1 MPTTDNMA
9 HILLY
14 RERLLWPGLG
24 NECTLELQN
33 CLVLFP
39 LSPAGIPR
47 NQIPNLPRATTLSYT
62 ITISSVPDYLWSDP
76 EQERVILIIAL

>member
-1 MPTTDNMA
+1 MSTIDNMA

-14 RERLLWPGLG
+14 REHLLWPGLG

-39 LSPAGIPR
+39 LSPGRIPR
-47 NQIPNLPRATTLSYT
+47 NQIPNLPRATTLPYM
-62 ITISSVPDYLWSDP
+62 ITVSSVSDYLWSDP